1 MRVEAPRVR
10 ALVLAAGAGSRFGG
24 RKLEARV
31 DGKPILQHV
40 LDALAE
46 AGLRWPLDVVTRRPV
61 GYRLEGDRA
70 TAWLAGFDGK
80 DDGGHSPYLDL
91 LQATIAPGTDL
102 IYRTFEMPPT
112 LRTLG
117 ATSSARPGP

>member
-1 MRVEAPRVR
+1 MILYPAMDLMAGRVVR
-10 ALVLAAGAGSRFGG
+10 LAQGRFDD
-24 RKLEARV
+24 ATTYPA
-31 DGKPILQHV
+31 DPA
-40 LDALAE
+40 DALAE

-102 IYRTFEMPPT
+102 IYRTFELQPT

-117 ATSSARPGP
+117 ATSPARPDP